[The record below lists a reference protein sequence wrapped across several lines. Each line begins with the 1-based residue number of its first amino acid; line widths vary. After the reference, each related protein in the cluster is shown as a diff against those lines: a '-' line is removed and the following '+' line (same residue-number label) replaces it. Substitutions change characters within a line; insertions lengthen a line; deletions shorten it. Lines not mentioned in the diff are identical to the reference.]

1 VILVKQDANSGIS
14 SNGWELEMM
23 LSQKKYKLR
32 IRNKVSVVV
41 VRYGEGEV
49 NIWYQY
55 PKAVMQSCDSHRPMA
70 SDRVSHKSQW
80 SSAMWKLLGST
91 PSTVYMLSKS

>member
-1 VILVKQDANSGIS
+1 
-14 SNGWELEMM
+14 MM

-55 PKAVMQSCDSHRPMA
+55 PKAVMQSCDSRWRPGFHIKA
-70 SDRVSHKSQW
+70 NAPPQHFICVYLKLSPLIWFGVVAV
-80 SSAMWKLLGST
+80 SSAS
-91 PSTVYMLSKS
+91 

>member
-1 VILVKQDANSGIS
+1 
-14 SNGWELEMM
+14 MM

-41 VRYGEGEV
+41 VRYGEGKV

-55 PKAVMQSCDSHRPMA
+55 PKAVMQSCDSRWRPGFRIKASGPVRCGSSLAQLHRQCMLCLR
-70 SDRVSHKSQW
+70 DESHD
-80 SSAMWKLLGST
+80 
-91 PSTVYMLSKS
+91 